1 VCVVLAIWLGY
12 LLANPLTYSSL
23 AIYGFVAFILIFPIF
38 LRWHFQLML
47 LSWNLAAVFFFLPG
61 RPVVCVPIIVLS
73 LGISLLQRMISKEH
87 HFIRVPQITFPLLC
101 LLAVIAGTAKMTG
114 VGIRS
119 FGGEVYGGHKYV
131 YLVVGLLGYF
141 ALSAQKTPP
150 KRRNL
155 YLALFFLG
163 GLTAIIGDTV
173 PLVPRP
179 LRFIY
184 WAFPPNLNFF
194 TDVGPNAEAAR
205 LDGTRTMSL
214 LVFTYMLA
222 RFGIRGIFLSGR
234 PLRALMFLSF
244 FTLGL
249 FGGFRGYI
257 LGCGLVFALQFFLE
271 GLHRTKMMAVLT
283 AGGILG
289 GLLLIPLASHLPY
302 SFQRAISFMPYK
314 VSTAARMDAQG
325 SWEWRVTMW
334 QALLPQIPQYLLVG
348 KGYVISSVDYD
359 FVMGPEASV
368 RNTFAQNQALS
379 LAEDFHSGPISTII
393 PFGIWGSLAFLWFMG
408 AGLWVTYQNY
418 RHGDPGMETMNI
430 FFLAA
435 FAAQIIYFLFCFGDL
450 AGDML
455 KFTGLLGLNVSFNG
469 GVCRRAPATR
479 PIPTPQKTGPYAG
492 LPSAPLPAFQRHRR
506 LG

>member
-1 VCVVLAIWLGY
+1 MNNFSAAFRSLIIFAVCVVLAIWLGY

-173 PLVPRP
+173 PLVLTAFVPIVNIVM
-179 LRFIY
+179 FIIF
-184 WAFPPNLNFF
+184 AFGKWPIQEQL
-194 TDVGPNAEAAR
+194 EAAR

-283 AGGILG
+283 APDSFGV
-289 GLLLIPLASHLPY
+289 AS
-302 SFQRAISFMPYK
+302 
-314 VSTAARMDAQG
+314 
-325 SWEWRVTMW
+325 
-334 QALLPQIPQYLLVG
+334 AL
-348 KGYVISSVDYD
+348 
-359 FVMGPEASV
+359 
-368 RNTFAQNQALS
+368 
-379 LAEDFHSGPISTII
+379 
-393 PFGIWGSLAFLWFMG
+393 
-408 AGLWVTYQNY
+408 
-418 RHGDPGMETMNI
+418 
-430 FFLAA
+430 
-435 FAAQIIYFLFCFGDL
+435 
-450 AGDML
+450 
-455 KFTGLLGLNVSFNG
+455 
-469 GVCRRAPATR
+469 
-479 PIPTPQKTGPYAG
+479 
-492 LPSAPLPAFQRHRR
+492 
-506 LG
+506 